1 MYVCYTSSILFYDMW
16 FYLIISIADNPC
28 PHLGQIVTIM
38 LNENEEKVL
47 QKDNTYI
54 NMIVET
60 HFQMNYSTG
69 EWKRVKKYRKIEGT

>member
-1 MYVCYTSSILFYDMW
+1 
-16 FYLIISIADNPC
+16 
-28 PHLGQIVTIM
+28 M